1 MTTSQLLSRYY
12 SFFAC
17 ADAVGKA
24 TEFMT
29 PQDIRTNM
37 GRISGL
43 VDPAKSI
50 THPDLPIWAVTDDT
64 EQNLWLLRRYL
75 KDCKVSIENT
85 VSELVSWIEGT
96 GAVSKHYI
104 GPSSLK
110 ALQGIQAGEDPL
122 KAGINGTTCGGIM
135 RAPAAVF
142 ASLLLKQDMDECI
155 YNALVCTHNN
165 SVALESAYAYAYAL
179 RFVIGNILAG
189 KPEQS
194 TIDAILDKALEGC
207 KAGLSKAP
215 WTSASA
221 SLCSRLQFLRQQPL
235 QSWSEDRLKDFLYG
249 VLGTGLPSYETS
261 GAVFSFNMYTSDPVR
276 IMYLC
281 AETGGDTDT
290 IGALA
295 SSLASLRD
303 LEAQLPSD
311 MAETVISMN
320 RLRDYLPEM

>member
-12 SFFAC
+12 RYFAC

-29 PQDIRTNM
+29 PQDIKSNM

-43 VDPAKSI
+43 VEPSKSI

-75 KDCKVSIENT
+75 KDGKVTIENT
-85 VSELVSWIEGT
+85 VSELVRWIEGT
-96 GAVSKHYI
+96 GAVEKHYI

-142 ASLLLKQDMDECI
+142 ASILLNQDMNECI

-179 RFVIGNILAG
+179 RFVIDNIIEG
-189 KPEQS
+189 KTELN
-194 TIDAILDKALEGC
+194 TIEAIIDKAIEG
-207 KAGLSKAP
+207 ASFGLKKAP
-215 WTSASA
+215 WESASA
-221 SLCSRLQFLRQQPL
+221 SLRSRLLFLRSL
-235 QSWSEDRLKDFLYG
+235 VLASWSEEKLKDFLYG
-249 VLGTGLPSYETS
+249 VLGTGLPSYETA
-261 GAVFSFNMYTSDPVR
+261 GAVFCMNMFTDDPLR

-281 AETGGDTDT
+281 AETGGDSDT

-295 SSLASLRD
+295 SSLASLRN
-303 LEAQLPSD
+303 LKTELPED
-311 MAETVISMN
+311 MVKTVVEKN
-320 RLRDYLPEM
+320 KLRDYLPEI

>member
-12 SFFAC
+12 RYFAC

-29 PQDIRTNM
+29 PQDIKSNM

-43 VDPAKSI
+43 VEPSKSI

-75 KDCKVSIENT
+75 KDGKVTIENT
-85 VSELVSWIEGT
+85 VSELVRWIEGT
-96 GAVSKHYI
+96 GAVEKHYI

-142 ASLLLKQDMDECI
+142 ASILLNQDMNECI

-179 RFVIGNILAG
+179 RFVIDNIIEG
-189 KPEQS
+189 KTELN
-194 TIDAILDKALEGC
+194 TIKAIIDKAIEG
-207 KAGLSKAP
+207 ASYGLKKAP
-215 WTSASA
+215 WESASA
-221 SLCSRLQFLRQQPL
+221 SLRSRLLFLRSL
-235 QSWSEDRLKDFLYG
+235 DLASWSEEKLKDFLYG

-261 GAVFSFNMYTSDPVR
+261 GAVFCMNMFTDDPLR

-281 AETGGDTDT
+281 AETGGDSDT

-295 SSLASLRD
+295 SSLASLRN
-303 LEAQLPSD
+303 LKAELPED
-311 MAETVISMN
+311 MVKTVVEKN
-320 RLRDYLPEM
+320 KLRDYLPEI